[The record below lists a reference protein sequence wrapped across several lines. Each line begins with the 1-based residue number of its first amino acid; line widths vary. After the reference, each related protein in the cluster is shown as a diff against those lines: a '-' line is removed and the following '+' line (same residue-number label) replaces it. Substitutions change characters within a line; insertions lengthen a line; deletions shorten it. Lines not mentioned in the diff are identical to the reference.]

1 MLSPK
6 LANMPLVMKKFVKAS
21 NMFPSNLPMQIY
33 KNASIGQRNLMKINM
48 NGTKVAFKLV

>member
-6 LANMPLVMKKFVKAS
+6 LTNMPLVMRKFVKAS

-33 KNASIGQRNLMKINM
+33 KNVSLGQRNLMKVNM
-48 NGTKVAFKLV
+48 NAIKLALKLV

>member
-6 LANMPLVMKKFVKAS
+6 FANMPLVMKKFVKAS